1 LQHQPVQLL
10 NIQMELVLT
19 ATIRL
24 SFVML
29 VLTMKLYDLRLLV
42 LDARRDIV

>member
-1 LQHQPVQLL
+1 LQLQPVQLL